1 MSKVI
6 SVFVMILLTSM
17 LMLASNND
25 RGYTLAD
32 GSWNIEVVDN
42 TGDVGEYTSIALDVS
57 DNPHISYFDTSN
69 FDLKYASFNGTN
81 WNIELVDNSGN
92 VGEHT
97 SITLDSSNNPHISYF
112 DTSNF
117 NLKYASFNGTNWNIE
132 TVDNTGDVGIDTSI
146 TLDSSDNPHISYFD
160 ASNLDLKYA
169 YYNGTNWSV
178 ETVDSTGNVGAYTS
192 LALDSG
198 DNPHIS
204 YFDDSNLD
212 LKYAYFD
219 SSWHTEL
226 VDNTGDVGIDTSITL
241 DSSDNPHISYFDT
254 SNFNLKYASFN
265 GTNWNIETV
274 DNSGDTGPYTSVTLD
289 SSDNPHISYYDIT
302 NNYLKYASYNGTN
315 WNTEFVDT
323 NGNVGEYTSITL
335 DSGDNPHISYFDAS
349 NLDLKYAYYS
359 MPEYHDVAI
368 NDVLA
373 VKTVVGKSY
382 TALVFGIVEN
392 QGNFNE
398 TLNITAYYNG
408 MAISTEQWSEGVYS
422 QTFWSMGDAVRDGY
436 IDLWDLDLIV
446 YEYGWSGPAGKN
458 PADINS
464 DGTVDTQDLFTA
476 TGNFGL
482 DIWTFFGIP
491 KLVRNQTVVTLQGG
505 HLAIIAFRWNT
516 TNVNKGDYL
525 ISLNASYVP
534 GETDLADNSFVNGV
548 ITVAMIG
555 DINGVTRDVP
565 DNKVDMRDVGLIAKA
580 FGLDVGADITNPG
593 PGTATWLQYWHVDL
607 CSQCPHNPNCDITSD
622 QTGVPEGTIDMRDI
636 GLVARHFGETDP

>member
-1 MSKVI
+1 VLAVDWRERKLSKVI

-132 TVDNTGDVGIDTSI
+132 T
-146 TLDSSDNPHISYFD
+146 
-160 ASNLDLKYA
+160 
-169 YYNGTNWSV
+169 
-178 ETVDSTGNVGAYTS
+178 
-192 LALDSG
+192 
-198 DNPHIS
+198 
-204 YFDDSNLD
+204 
-212 LKYAYFD
+212 
-219 SSWHTEL
+219 